1 MGNIIEKS
9 IDKPTD
15 KPTERPTDKPTEKS
29 IDKSIDRPTEKST
42 TATDGNSK
50 NLKPL
55 LPAKSKSRPTS
66 RAISTKKEANSDTP
80 NSALTS
86 SSKDLQGTVDEQKMT
101 APNLAGSRLT
111 NNANH
116 TPEVQEEQQLMS
128 MPRDVSTKEQ
138 SRVSQDVIVDHAI
151 PTTLKSVS
159 PSTDDHKEFLNII
172 KEQDKEQDDRDS
184 NATIETTKQNLS
196 SVTAFATTTTANTSD
211 SQATIAEELSLNA
224 KSITIDHKLGLY

>member
-1 MGNIIEKS
+1 MENIIEKSIDKPADKPTEKS

-15 KPTERPTDKPTEKS
+15 KPADAPS
-29 IDKSIDRPTEKST
+29 
-42 TATDGNSK
+42 
-50 NLKPL
+50 
-55 LPAKSKSRPTS
+55 
-66 RAISTKKEANSDTP
+66 
-80 NSALTS
+80 SALTS

-101 APNLAGSRLT
+101 APNLAGSRSI

-138 SRVSQDVIVDHAI
+138 SCVSQDVTVDHAI

-159 PSTDDHKEFLNII
+159 PSTDDHKEFSSII
-172 KEQDKEQDDRDS
+172 KEQGKEQDNRDS
-184 NATIETTKQNLS
+184 NATVETTKQNLS
-196 SVTAFATTTTANTSD
+196 SVTVSATTTTANTSD
-211 SQATIAEELSLNA
+211 SQATKAEELSLNA